1 MSARGA
7 TVEEFDDDT
16 ENAMVPSVD
25 MMQEMMAAMN
35 ASGSTGSMDSS
46 APIMRGA
53 TDSQQATGS
62 RHTTPNV
69 ADDGEEDGP
78 HKNWTCIYPI
88 YLDAKQRYRKG
99 CRRVAYEKAVLFP
112 NSQYISNTAKHMKL
126 DYVHEPYRTH
136 PRDFA
141 NPGRVKIRLHNQ
153 DGSLVRRDLPTKQKL
168 LEAIAVSLQ
177 SVAGGRPPAVAL
189 QRAAPKPSSKSNGA
203 RNLLRER
210 ERVIRRMRV
219 PSTIPPH
226 SPMMQAGMLSMDL
239 SKMAGAA
246 GSMPGMG
253 PLGSMMS
260 SMGLTDDDDDQDAN
274 AQEADKPT
282 ARPAP
287 ALGRR
292 QRKRVVRMAR

>member
-1 MSARGA
+1 
-7 TVEEFDDDT
+7 
-16 ENAMVPSVD
+16 MVPGVD
-25 MMQEMMAAMN
+25 MMQEMMAQMN
-35 ASGSTGSMDSS
+35 GSGSSGSMNSS
-46 APIMRGA
+46 APIMREA
-53 TDSQQATGS
+53 IDSQKATGS

-69 ADDGEEDGP
+69 ADDGQEDGP
-78 HKNWTCIYPI
+78 QKNWTCVYPI

-99 CRRVAYEKAVLFP
+99 CRRVAYEKAVLYP

-141 NPGRVKIRLHNQ
+141 NPGRVKIRLHNE
-153 DGSLVRRDLPTKQKL
+153 DGSPIRRDLPTKQKL

-177 SVAGGRPPAVAL
+177 SVAGGKPPRVAL
-189 QRAAPKPSSKSNGA
+189 QHTTPKPSSKSNGT
-203 RNLLRER
+203 RNILRER
-210 ERVIRRMRV
+210 ERVMRRMRV

-226 SPMMQAGMLSMDL
+226 SPMLQAGMLSMDL
-239 SKMAGAA
+239 SQMAGAA

-260 SMGLTDDDDDQDAN
+260 SMGLADDDDDQDADS
-274 AQEADKPT
+274 QEADKST
-282 ARPAP
+282 ARTAP

-292 QRKRVVRMAR
+292 QRKRVVRIAR